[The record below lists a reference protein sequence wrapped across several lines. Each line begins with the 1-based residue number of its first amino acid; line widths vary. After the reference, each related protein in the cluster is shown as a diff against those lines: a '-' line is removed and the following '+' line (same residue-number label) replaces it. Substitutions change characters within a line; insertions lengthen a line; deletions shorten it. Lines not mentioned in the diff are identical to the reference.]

1 MTTASTFAAHA
12 RPGLPTTA
20 VVEIVIPVYNE
31 EEDLSESVHRLHA
44 ALSDTFPW
52 ASRITIADN
61 ASTDQTWAVAERLA
75 AELPQVHA
83 VHMDQKG
90 RGRALKQVWLA
101 SDADVVAYMDVDLST
116 DLAALAPLV
125 APLISGHSDL
135 AIGTRL
141 TPASRVTRGALREF
155 TSRCYNL
162 ILHGTL
168 GARFS
173 DAQCGFK
180 AVRASV
186 AQALLPVIEDTNWFF
201 DTELLMLAQRSGL
214 RIAEVPVDWVD
225 DPRSS
230 VDIVATAR
238 EDLRGVWR
246 LLTGFAS
253 GRIPV
258 RTLRADLGRDTHQAP
273 GIPAGLLGQGLRFGV
288 VGVASTL
295 AYFALYLLLREPLG
309 AQVAN
314 AITLVATAIANTAAN
329 RLFTFRVVGRARL
342 WRDHLGGLAAF
353 GVALALTSGAL
364 GILHASA
371 PEASPQV
378 EIVVLVVANAVA
390 TLVRFL
396 TLRGLMG
403 RRGAPAPRER
413 RVPAVASDT
422 SVLADSDPAPGRRGP
437 HSGAPSTP

>member
-1 MTTASTFAAHA
+1 MTALAPLHPSG
-12 RPGLPTTA
+12 RPGLPKTA
-20 VVEIVIPVYNE
+20 SVEIVVPVYNE
-31 EEDLSESVHRLHA
+31 ERDLVSSVRRLDT
-44 ALSDTFPW
+44 ALADAFPW
-52 ASRITIADN
+52 TYTITIADN
-61 ASTDQTWAVAERLA
+61 ASTDETWDLARRVA
-75 AELPQVHA
+75 AELPRVRA
-83 VHMDQKG
+83 VHLDQKG

-125 APLISGHSDL
+125 APLISGHSDV

-141 TPASRVTRGALREF
+141 TRASRVRRGALREF
-155 TSRCYNL
+155 TSRSYNL
-162 ILHGTL
+162 ILRSTL

-180 AVRASV
+180 AVRTSV
-186 AQALLPVIEDTNWFF
+186 ARKLLPLVEDTNWFF

-225 DPRSS
+225 DPDST

-246 LLTGFAS
+246 LTRGFAS

-258 RTLRADLGRDTHQAP
+258 RALRAELGRDAHEEP
-273 GIPAGLLGQGLRFGV
+273 GVPAGLFGQLVRFGV

-295 AYFALYLLLREPLG
+295 AYFVLYLLLRGPLG
-309 AQVAN
+309 AQAAN
-314 AITLVATAIANTAAN
+314 LMTLVATAIANTAAN
-329 RLFTFRVVGRARL
+329 RAFTFKVSGRERL

-353 GVALALTSGAL
+353 LVALGLTSGSLWAL
-364 GILHASA
+364 HTWA
-371 PEASPQV
+371 PATGRWV
-378 EIVVLVVANAVA
+378 EVVVLVVANAAA
-390 TLVRFL
+390 TLLRFL

-403 RRGAPAPRER
+403 RRARTGTGEEAAAE
-413 RVPAVASDT
+413 VASST
-422 SVLADSDPAPGRRGP
+422 SAAGP
-437 HSGAPSTP
+437 RP